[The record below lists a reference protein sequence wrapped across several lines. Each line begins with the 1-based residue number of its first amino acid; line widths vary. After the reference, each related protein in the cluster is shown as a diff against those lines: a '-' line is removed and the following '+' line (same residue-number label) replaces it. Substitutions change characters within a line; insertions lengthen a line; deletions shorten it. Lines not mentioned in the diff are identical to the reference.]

1 MRSTRYDLYGALVG
15 VGLPVLGTLL
25 EAWTRHGGVAPE
37 DLAAA
42 FAGQPLLW
50 IMATTPVVLG
60 GLGHVLVRQHGEI
73 VRQSSEI
80 VRQSGEI
87 VALEQARRES
97 LQGTASELFA
107 RAQGLLGNVSNFTA
121 TTEETAGS
129 VRQASGTLHALAQ
142 ASSAAALSA
151 EQVVGIA
158 LKAERAGDQGLR
170 QAEMVHGD
178 LVQLA
183 DDVRDL
189 AARIGALDGRLAEVV
204 AAAGVDRP
212 GARLPERLAEALAAA
227 QRTMGGALELAR
239 AGAARAEAGALQAG
253 ETPRVVQAFEAA
265 LGESAR
271 AAREIARVAQ
281 QQEQGVEVALRAM
294 AQISHATEGATA
306 STLEVAKEARAL
318 NDLATALRQA
328 VKAAPG
334 PRVG

>member
-25 EAWTRHGGVAPE
+25 EAWTRHGGVSPE
-37 DLAAA
+37 ALAAA

-87 VALEQARRES
+87 VTLEQARRES

-170 QAEMVHGD
+170 QAEAVHGD

-189 AARIGALDGRLAEVV
+189 AARIEALDGRLAEVV

-239 AGAARAEAGALQAG
+239 AGAVRAEAGALQAG

-306 STLEVAKEARAL
+306 STLDRKSV
-318 NDLATALRQA
+318 
-328 VKAAPG
+328 V
-334 PRVG
+334 